1 MRLST
6 GIFPPDRQRSMRTVP
21 ESRATEFR
29 RLPAAAGVGFKERHF
44 REILESPGDVG
55 WLEIHAE
62 NYMGSGG
69 RPVAQLRRLR
79 EDFPFSCHGVG
90 LSIGGDEDLDELHL
104 ERLKDLLSWLQ
115 PESFSEHLAWST
127 HDGNYFN
134 DLLPLPYTEET
145 LARVCSHVD
154 QVQETLG
161 RPMLLENPSSYF
173 MFEES
178 TLDELE
184 FISRISETTGC
195 GLLLDINNVHVSATN
210 NQTDPHEYID
220 NFPYGRVGEIH
231 LGGHEEDEDAENA
244 TLLIDNHAAAVAVDV
259 WELYARA
266 VSIAGPL
273 PTLIEW
279 DNDVPDWPVLSSEAS
294 KASRILAGQ
303 AAAA

>member
-1 MRLST
+1 M
-6 GIFPPDRQRSMRTVP
+6 P
-21 ESRATEFR
+21 EFRASEFR
-29 RLPAAAGVGFKERHF
+29 RLPEAAGVGFKERHF
-44 REILESPGDVG
+44 REILESPGDVR

-62 NYMGSGG
+62 NYMGGGG
-69 RPVAQLRRLR
+69 RPIAQLRRLR
-79 EDFPFSCHGVG
+79 EEFPFSCHGVG

-104 ERLKDLLSWLQ
+104 GRLKELLGWLQ
-115 PESFSEHLAWST
+115 PDSFSEHLAWST

-145 LARVCSHVD
+145 LARVCNHVD

-173 MFEES
+173 VFEES
-178 TLDELE
+178 TLGELE
-184 FISRISETTGC
+184 FISRISERTGC

-210 NQTDPHEYID
+210 MQSDPNDYID

-231 LGGHEEDEDAENA
+231 LGGHEEDQDTESAA
-244 TLLIDNHAAAVAVDV
+244 LLIDNHAAAVAGDV
-259 WELYARA
+259 WDLYARA

-303 AAAA
+303 QTPA